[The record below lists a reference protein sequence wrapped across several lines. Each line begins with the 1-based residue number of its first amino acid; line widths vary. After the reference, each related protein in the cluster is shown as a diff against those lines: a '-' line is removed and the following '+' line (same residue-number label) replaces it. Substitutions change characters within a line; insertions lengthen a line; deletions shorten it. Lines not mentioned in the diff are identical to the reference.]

1 MRRYSFA
8 LLALAAL
15 LLTDAARAQD
25 RRRAEEWMRHC
36 DESYDHDD
44 GGHFCELRDFTIQP
58 AGTIGVDARPNGG
71 VAFHGWGRAEV
82 KVVAV
87 VQAHARDDAQ
97 AQALAKQVR
106 IETGGGR
113 IRAEGPPSARPEW
126 WSVSFEVYVPRQSS
140 LEAVTTNGGVSAD
153 SVDGRLDF
161 QATNGGIHLTDVAG
175 DVRAETTNGGVS
187 ATLGGSTWKGQGLD
201 LRTTNGS
208 VALTIPRGYN
218 ARLETGTTNGGMNID
233 FPITVQGTIGRR
245 ITTRLGAGGPLVR
258 AITTNGGVRIR
269 QQ

>member
-1 MRRYSFA
+1 MRRSSFA

-15 LLTDAARAQD
+15 LAADAARAQD
-25 RRRAEEWMRHC
+25 RRRAEEWMRQC
-36 DESYDHDD
+36 DDSYDRD
-44 GGHFCELRDFTIQP
+44 GGNFCELRDLTIQP
-58 AGTIGVDARPNGG
+58 AGTIGVDAQPNGG
-71 VAFHGWGRAEV
+71 VAFHGWGRGEV
-82 KVVAV
+82 KVVAM
-87 VQAHARDDAQ
+87 VQAHARDDAA

-113 IRAEGPPSARPEW
+113 IRAEGPPTARREW

-208 VALTIPRGYN
+208 VTLTIPRGYN

-233 FPITVQGTIGRR
+233 FPITVQGRLSNR
-245 ITTRLGAGGPLVR
+245 IAVDLGSGGAPVR
-258 AITTNGGVRIR
+258 AVTTNGPVVVRR
-269 QQ
+269 Q

>member
-1 MRRYSFA
+1 MRRSSFA
-8 LLALAAL
+8 LLALAVVFLAAG
-15 LLTDAARAQD
+15 TARAQD
-25 RRRAEEWMRHC
+25 RRRAEEWMRQC
-36 DESYDHDD
+36 DDSYDRD
-44 GGHFCELRDFTIQP
+44 GGNFCELRDLTIQP

-106 IETGGGR
+106 IETGGSR
-113 IRAEGPPSARPEW
+113 IRAEGPPTARREW
-126 WSVSFEVYVPRQSS
+126 WSVSFEVYVPRQSN
-140 LEAVTTNGGVSAD
+140 LEATTMNGGVSAD

-161 QATNGGIHLTDVAG
+161 EATNGGIHLTDVAG

-208 VALTIPRGYN
+208 VTLTIPRGYN

-245 ITTRLGAGGPLVR
+245 ITTQLGAGGPLVR
-258 AITTNGGVRIR
+258 AITTNGAVRIR